1 MSDQIPRRRFID
13 LLLSGQF
20 LALAMAILYPLVR
33 FLLPSSAAEQDP
45 LEIKLGPAADLPAG
59 SARLVRMGSR
69 PVLVLRT
76 PEGSLRALVATCT
89 HLNCTV
95 QYRKEQSDIHCAC
108 HDGKYDLTGK
118 NVSGPPPRPLTALAV
133 EVRDGDLYVKKV

>member
-1 MSDQIPRRRFID
+1 MGSAILTCLRPGAAALKLLTPMADQIPRRRFID

-20 LALAMAILYPLVR
+20 LALAAAILYPLAR
-33 FLLPSSAAEQDP
+33 FLFPSASADQDP
-45 LEIKLGPAADLPAG
+45 AEIKVGPAADLGPG
-59 SARLVRMGSR
+59 SARLVKMGSK

-76 PEGSLRALVATCT
+76 PEGQLRAMLATCT

-108 HDGKYDLTGK
+108 HDG
-118 NVSGPPPRPLTALAV
+118 
-133 EVRDGDLYVKKV
+133 